1 MSDYVRIM
9 FIESGI
15 LINALLLGVMISF
28 IVVTSPT
35 VFKTLD
41 EEHSKNFLRFI
52 FPRLFNFCFLISTLM
67 FLFFA
72 LAEFSFGM
80 VVGIAIS
87 ISFLINTYFLT
98 PRINKMRDLML
109 TGHVESE
116 KQFKK
121 LHFASVILYLLSI
134 LFIVSIF
141 AVYYYR
147 LFSL

>member
-1 MSDYVRIM
+1 MV
-9 FIESGI
+9 IESGI
-15 LINALLLGVMISF
+15 LLNALLLGVMISF

-87 ISFLINTYFLT
+87 ISFLINTYFLN

-109 TGHVESE
+109 TGHIGSE

-121 LHFASVILYLLSI
+121 LHFVSVFLFLASMIS
-134 LFIVSIF
+134 IVSIF
-141 AVYYYR
+141 VFYYTR
-147 LFSL
+147 

>member
-1 MSDYVRIM
+1 MY
-9 FIESGI
+9 IEAGI
-15 LINALLLGVMISF
+15 LINASLLGVMTSF
-28 IVVTSPT
+28 LVVTSPT

-41 EEHSKNFLRFI
+41 GEHSKNFLRFI

-80 VVGIAIS
+80 VVGIGIA

-98 PRINKMRDLML
+98 PRINKMRDLTL
-109 TGHVESE
+109 TGHAESE

-121 LHFASVILYLLSI
+121 PHFACVILYVLSMG
-134 LFIVSIF
+134 FIVSIF
-141 AVYYYR
+141 TVYY
-147 LFSL
+147 SL

>member
-1 MSDYVRIM
+1 M

-15 LINALLLGVMISF
+15 LLNALLLGVMISF

-121 LHFASVILYLLSI
+121 LHFASVLLYLLSMV
-134 LFIVSIF
+134 FIVSIF
-141 AVYYYR
+141 IVYYSR

>member
-1 MSDYVRIM
+1 MLV
-9 FIESGI
+9 ESGI
-15 LINALLLGVMISF
+15 LLNALLLGVMISF

-121 LHFASVILYLLSI
+121 LHFASVLLYLLSMV
-134 LFIVSIF
+134 FIVSIF
-141 AVYYYR
+141 IVYYSR

>member
-1 MSDYVRIM
+1 M
-9 FIESGI
+9 FVETGI

-41 EEHSKNFLRFI
+41 EEHSKKFLRFI

-80 VVGIAIS
+80 VVAIAIS

-98 PRINKMRDLML
+98 PSINKMRDLML
-109 TGHVESE
+109 IGDVGSE

-121 LHFASVILYLLSI
+121 LHFASVLLYLASMI
-134 LFIVSIF
+134 SIVSIF
-141 AVYYYR
+141 VFYYTR
-147 LFSL
+147 

>member
-1 MSDYVRIM
+1 ML
-9 FIESGI
+9 IETGI
-15 LINALLLGVMISF
+15 LLNALLLGVMISF

-67 FLFFA
+67 FLFFV

-87 ISFLINTYFLT
+87 ISFLLNTYFLT

-121 LHFASVILYLLSI
+121 LHFASVLLYLSSMV
-134 LFIVSIF
+134 FIVSIF
-141 AVYYYR
+141 VVYY
-147 LFSL
+147 SK

>member
-1 MSDYVRIM
+1 M

-15 LINALLLGVMISF
+15 LLNALLLGVMISF

-41 EEHSKNFLRFI
+41 EEHSKSFLRFI

-67 FLFFA
+67 FLLFA

-121 LHFASVILYLLSI
+121 LHFASVILYLLSMV
-134 LFIVSIF
+134 FIVSIF
-141 AVYYYR
+141 VVYYSR

>member
-1 MSDYVRIM
+1 MV
-9 FIESGI
+9 IESGI
-15 LINALLLGVMISF
+15 LLNALLLGVMISF

-80 VVGIAIS
+80 VVGIGTA

-98 PRINKMRDLML
+98 PRINKMRDSML
-109 TGHVESE
+109 TGHTKSE
-116 KQFKK
+116 KYFKK
-121 LHFASVILYLLSI
+121 LGVKHIKLP
-134 LFIVSIF
+134 
-141 AVYYYR
+141 
-147 LFSL
+147 

>member
-1 MSDYVRIM
+1 M

-15 LINALLLGVMISF
+15 LLNALLLGVMISF

-41 EEHSKNFLRFI
+41 KEHSKNFLRFI

-67 FLFFA
+67 FLLFA

-121 LHFASVILYLLSI
+121 LHFASVFLYLSSMV
-134 LFIVSIF
+134 FIVSIF
-141 AVYYYR
+141 VVYYTQW
-147 LFSL
+147 LSL

>member
-1 MSDYVRIM
+1 M
-9 FIESGI
+9 FVETGI

-80 VVGIAIS
+80 LVGIVIS
-87 ISFLINTYFLT
+87 LSFLINTYFLT
-98 PRINKMRDLML
+98 PRINEMRDLML
-109 TGHVESE
+109 TGQVES
-116 KQFKK
+116 
-121 LHFASVILYLLSI
+121 
-134 LFIVSIF
+134 
-141 AVYYYR
+141 
-147 LFSL
+147 

>member
-1 MSDYVRIM
+1 
-9 FIESGI
+9 
-15 LINALLLGVMISF
+15 
-28 IVVTSPT
+28 
-35 VFKTLD
+35 
-41 EEHSKNFLRFI
+41 
-52 FPRLFNFCFLISTLM
+52 M

-80 VVGIAIS
+80 VAGIAIS

>member
-1 MSDYVRIM
+1 M

-15 LINALLLGVMISF
+15 LLNALLLGVMISF

-41 EEHSKNFLRFI
+41 KEHSKNFLRFI

-67 FLFFA
+67 FLLFA

-121 LHFASVILYLLSI
+121 LHFASVLLYLLSM
-134 LFIVSIF
+134 LFIVTIF
-141 AVYYYR
+141 VVYYSR
-147 LFSL
+147 LSSL

>member
-1 MSDYVRIM
+1 M
-9 FIESGI
+9 FVETGI

-41 EEHSKNFLRFI
+41 EEHSKKFLRFI

-80 VVGIAIS
+80 VVAIAIS

-109 TGHVESE
+109 TGHVGSE
-116 KQFKK
+116 KQFKY
-121 LHFASVILYLLSI
+121 LHFASVLLYLASMI
-134 LFIVSIF
+134 SIVSIF
-141 AVYYYR
+141 VFYYTR
-147 LFSL
+147 

>member
-1 MSDYVRIM
+1 M

-41 EEHSKNFLRFI
+41 KEHSKNFLRFI

-67 FLFFA
+67 FLLFA

-121 LHFASVILYLLSI
+121 LHFASVFLYLLSMVFI
-134 LFIVSIF
+134 GSIFIV
-141 AVYYYR
+141 YYSR